1 MDYRDCDFRFSFEL
15 LDVYQVAREF
25 VRWVHQDLF
34 PRLPNG
40 FSKEKDQISRAALSV
55 MLNIA
60 EGAEQE
66 SFLNKRK
73 HYRIARGSAGECAAV
88 LDALSVMGIS
98 HLEKGERLIR
108 RAGSML
114 FKLSRKD
121 PPS

>member
-1 MDYRDCDFRFSFEL
+1 MTHHDFVFRFSYERM
-15 LDVYQVAREF
+15 DVYQVAREF
-25 VRWVHQDLF
+25 VRWVHLDLF

-40 FSKEKDQISRAALSV
+40 YSKEKDQLHRASLSV

-88 LDALSVMGIS
+88 LDALRVMGITQ
-98 HLEKGERLIR
+98 LEIGERLIR
-108 RAGSML
+108 RTGGML
-114 FKLSRKD
+114 FKLSRKT